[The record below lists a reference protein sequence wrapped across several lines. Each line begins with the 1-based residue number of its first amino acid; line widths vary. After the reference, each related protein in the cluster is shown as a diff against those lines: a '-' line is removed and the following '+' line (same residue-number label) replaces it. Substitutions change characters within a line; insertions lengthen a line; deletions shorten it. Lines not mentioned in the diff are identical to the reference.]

1 MRGRE
6 ASRPKLAMLAADLA
20 APPRRPAP
28 ALLERPAVLWLLVGL
43 GLAGTYL
50 LHDASAVWRDLNLPD
65 TDDAMRL
72 VEVRDLLA
80 GQPWFDLVQHRH
92 LPPGAPPMHW
102 SRFVDLPIAAL
113 IRLLGP
119 VAGARAEAAAVMLWP
134 LLLFGLYAGLLY
146 RGVRDLFGTT
156 AATLAVFAATQT
168 VLVAALFGYGRIDHH
183 NVQICTMLAMVLCLM
198 RPACGLREGALAG
211 GLAAFSLAVGLE
223 TLPTIACAGLA
234 VAGAWILSGR
244 PALPAF
250 LGFGLALGL
259 GGLALFSAQTAPAL
273 WRATACD
280 ALSPPWL
287 WLGGGAALTALAAA
301 GLDRRLA
308 GPGPRL
314 ALAAAAGAA
323 TLAGFAALFPDC
335 LHGPF
340 PGMPEI
346 VRREWLDENREMM
359 PLLAALAFDGPV
371 TLSIAMPVYL
381 AALIALAAAWRVRDP
396 RRRRAWGLLGAVL
409 AVGGAIGT
417 TQIRGFYVA
426 AGFVP
431 LVAGP
436 VLARAVARLG
446 PAGAGLSALRRAGAL
461 VLGLALVGKVW
472 VALAAVP
479 AAAGLREARGP
490 SPVDACLQAGPLR
503 ALDALP
509 PGLVLTEI
517 YLGPHLLLLTRHSV
531 VAAPYHRATEG
542 LRASLE
548 ALKDEASLRRVVAA
562 MAVDYIALCA
572 PPGVPLDGASLAA
585 HLMRD
590 GASPPWLERI
600 PMQNDALAVWRVR
613 PAPALGPA
621 PALEPAR

>member
-1 MRGRE
+1 
-6 ASRPKLAMLAADLA
+6 MLAADLA

-50 LHDASAVWRDLNLPD
+50 LRDASAVWRDLDLPD

-119 VAGARAEAAAVMLWP
+119 VAGAQAEAAAVMLWP

-156 AATLAVFAATQT
+156 AATLALFAATQT

-223 TLPTIACAGLA
+223 TLPTIACAGLGL
-234 VAGAWILSGR
+234 AGAWILAGR
-244 PALPAF
+244 AALPAF

-273 WRATACD
+273 WRVTACD

-287 WLGGGAALTALAAA
+287 WLGGCAALTALAAA
-301 GLDRRLA
+301 GLDRRLP

-340 PGMPEI
+340 PGMPGI

-359 PLLAALAFDGPV
+359 PLPAALAFDGPQALAV
-371 TLSIAMPVYL
+371 AMPVYL
-381 AALIALAAAWRVRDP
+381 AALAALAAAWRERDP
-396 RRRRAWGLLGAVL
+396 RRRWAWGLLGAVL
-409 AVGGAIGT
+409 TVGAVIGT

-431 LVAGP
+431 VVAGP
-436 VLARAVARLG
+436 VLARAVALLG
-446 PAGAGLSALRRAGAL
+446 PAGAGRPVLRRAGAL
-461 VLGLALVGKVW
+461 LLGLALVGKVW
-472 VALAAVP
+472 FALATLP
-479 AAAGLREARGP
+479 ALAGLRERAAD
-490 SPVDACLQAGPLR
+490 PVEGCLAAAPIR
-503 ALDALP
+503 ALGALP
-509 PGLVLTEI
+509 PGLVLGEI
-517 YLGPHLLLLTRHSV
+517 YLGPHILALTRHSV

-542 LRASLE
+542 LLASLE
-548 ALKDEASLRRVVAA
+548 ALKDEASLRRVAEA
-562 MAVDYIALCA
+562 MGVNYIALCA
-572 PPGVPLDGASLAA
+572 PSGPFLDGSSLAA

-590 GASPPWLERI
+590 GASRPWLERI
-600 PMQNDALAVWRVR
+600 PMQNDALAVWRVQQS
-613 PAPALGPA
+613 APAA
-621 PALEPAR
+621 ARRRGASSPGA